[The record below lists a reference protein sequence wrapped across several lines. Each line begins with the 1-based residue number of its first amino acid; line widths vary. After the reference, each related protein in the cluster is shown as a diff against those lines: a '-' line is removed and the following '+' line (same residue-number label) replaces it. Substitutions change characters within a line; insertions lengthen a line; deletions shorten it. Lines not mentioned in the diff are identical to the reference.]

1 MSETPRLTTS
11 REHFRVT
18 TPDDAWEV
26 WTRPFD
32 YSLQARTAKQHSW
45 LTREEDPFG
54 YLLFIT
60 WAASR
65 HSGDI
70 EMTVKFE
77 AYRELVDDIEKL
89 EPEKVGP
96 TEPDPGAGS

>member
-1 MSETPRLTTS
+1 MSDDNRLTTS

-18 TPDDAWEV
+18 TADRTWDV

-32 YSLQARTAKQHSW
+32 YSLQARTAKQHDW

-54 YLLFIT
+54 YLLFLT

-65 HSGDI
+65 HSGEID
-70 EMTVKFE
+70 MGMKFE
-77 AYRELVDDIEKL
+77 AYRELVDDIAKL
-89 EPEKVGP
+89 EPEDVVP
-96 TEPDPGAGS
+96 TEPAPGAGS